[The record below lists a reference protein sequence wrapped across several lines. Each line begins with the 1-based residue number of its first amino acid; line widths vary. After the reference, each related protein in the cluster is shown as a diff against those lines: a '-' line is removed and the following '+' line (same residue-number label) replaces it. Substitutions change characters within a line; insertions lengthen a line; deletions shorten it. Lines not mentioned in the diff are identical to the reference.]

1 LQDRRREVLASL
13 VHVRRSLV
21 AQLQS
26 GDSYALVLVLLLA
39 SVFLAI
45 VAPEE
50 TWGRVLRDTV
60 LAGTVVVAYWTATAR
75 RAFLIPR
82 VVVPSVA
89 LVFVVVGA
97 LEGATT
103 QATSAAVGAVLIAGV
118 AFLIAR
124 DLFDRGKVDAQTVL
138 GALSFYVLVGAF
150 FVSMYSFAAAGDGAF
165 FTRGDDG
172 STGEHL
178 YFSLVAISTTGFGD
192 LAAASDLGRALV
204 ALEIVLGQLYLV
216 TVVAV
221 IVTAATRRQLRHSSD
236 DPPSE

>member
-1 LQDRRREVLASL
+1 M
-13 VHVRRSLV
+13 HVRRSLV

-26 GDSYALVLVLLLA
+26 GDNYALVLALLLA
-39 SVFLAI
+39 SVFVAI

-50 TWGRVLRDTV
+50 TWGHVLRDAV
-60 LAGTVVVAYWTATAR
+60 LAGTVVIAYWTATAR

-89 LVFVVVGA
+89 LVFVVVGV

-103 QATSAAVGAVLIAGV
+103 GATGAALAVALTAGV

-124 DLFDRGKVDAQTVL
+124 DLFDRSKVDAQTVL
-138 GALSFYVLVGAF
+138 GALSLYVLVGVF
-150 FVSMYSFAAAGDGAF
+150 FASLYSLVAVAGDGAF
-165 FTRGDDG
+165 FTNGDDG

-178 YFSLVAISTTGFGD
+178 YFSLVAISTTPPAGFGD
-192 LAAASDLGRALV
+192 LAPASDVGRALV

-221 IVTAATRRQLRHSSD
+221 IVTAATRRQLRSSSD
-236 DPPSE
+236 DPPAK

>member
-1 LQDRRREVLASL
+1 LDGHGA
-13 VHVRRSLV
+13 
-21 AQLQS
+21 
-26 GDSYALVLVLLLA
+26 A
-39 SVFLAI
+39 SV
-45 VAPEE
+45 PHP
-50 TWGRVLRDTV
+50 T
-60 LAGTVVVAYWTATAR
+60 R
-75 RAFLIPR
+75 RGAEL
-82 VVVPSVA
+82 A

-103 QATSAAVGAVLIAGV
+103 QATAAAVGAVLIAGV
-118 AFLIAR
+118 AFLITR

-138 GALSFYVLVGAF
+138 GALSLYVLVGAF
-150 FVSMYSFAAAGDGAF
+150 FASMYSFVAAAGDGAF
-165 FTRGDDG
+165 FTRGGDG

-221 IVTAATRRQLRHSSD
+221 IVTAATRLQLRHSSD

>member
-1 LQDRRREVLASL
+1 M
-13 VHVRRSLV
+13 HVRRSLV

-26 GDSYALVLVLLLA
+26 GDSYALVLALLLA
-39 SVFLAI
+39 SVFVAI

-50 TWGRVLRDTV
+50 TWGRVLRDAV

-82 VVVPSVA
+82 VVVPSLA
-89 LVFVVVGA
+89 LVFVVVGV

-103 QATSAAVGAVLIAGV
+103 GATGAAVGVALTAGV

-138 GALSFYVLVGAF
+138 GALSLYVLVGAF
-150 FVSMYSFAAAGDGAF
+150 FASLYSLVAAVEDGAF
-165 FTRGDDG
+165 FTNGDDG

-192 LAAASDLGRALV
+192 LAPASDVGRALV

-221 IVTAATRRQLRHSSD
+221 IVTAATRRQLRSSSD
-236 DPPSE
+236 DPPAK

>member
-1 LQDRRREVLASL
+1 VGTCPPRVPCSPGPWWSR
-13 VHVRRSLV
+13 
-21 AQLQS
+21 
-26 GDSYALVLVLLLA
+26 
-39 SVFLAI
+39 
-45 VAPEE
+45 
-50 TWGRVLRDTV
+50 TGRPRH
-60 LAGTVVVAYWTATAR
+60 G

-103 QATSAAVGAVLIAGV
+103 QATAAAVGAVLIAGV

-138 GALSFYVLVGAF
+138 GALSLYVLVGAF
-150 FVSMYSFAAAGDGAF
+150 FASMYSFVAVAVAGEGAF

-221 IVTAATRRQLRHSSD
+221 IVTAATRRQLRHD
-236 DPPSE
+236 RDHVPAE

>member
-1 LQDRRREVLASL
+1 VRIRE
-13 VHVRRSLV
+13 SLV

-26 GDSYALVLVLLLA
+26 GDSYGLVLVLLLA
-39 SVFLAI
+39 SAFLAI
-45 VAPEE
+45 VTPEE
-50 TWGRVLRDTV
+50 TWARVLRDAV

-75 RAFLIPR
+75 RAFLVPR

-89 LVFVVVGA
+89 LAFVVVGA
-97 LEGATT
+97 VEGATT
-103 QATSAAVGAVLIAGV
+103 EATAAVIGAALSAAV

-124 DLFDRGKVDAQTVL
+124 DLFDRHKVDAQTVL
-138 GALSFYVLVGAF
+138 GALSLYVLVAIF
-150 FVSMYSFAAAGDGAF
+150 FASLYTFVAVVGDGAF
-165 FTRGDDG
+165 LTRGDDG

-192 LAAASDLGRALV
+192 LAPASDVGRGLV

-221 IVTAATRRQLRHSSD
+221 IVTAATRRQLRQGSD
-236 DPPSE
+236 DGR